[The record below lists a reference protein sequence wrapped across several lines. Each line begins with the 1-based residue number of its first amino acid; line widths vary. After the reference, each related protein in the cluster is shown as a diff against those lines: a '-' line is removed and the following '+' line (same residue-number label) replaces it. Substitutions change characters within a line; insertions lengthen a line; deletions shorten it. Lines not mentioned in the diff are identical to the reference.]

1 LFGANYR
8 VKVNELHKVTSW
20 EELGQWCWERMLC
33 LRRVWQTAPPIRMEL
48 PSAKLEESIDSCIR
62 SMLRSPNDSLFAPE
76 EDKPWILARLQF
88 VSALLQP
95 TNVQVLG
102 LPKLCDPM
110 DALRFL
116 LLAEW
121 FDSGREFWPLVCDAI
136 NDHGNAFSCEEGSLS
151 REAKSRN
158 EDVDRKRVFFG
169 SISSCQLHARNCEPS
184 PA

>member
-1 LFGANYR
+1 M
-8 VKVNELHKVTSW
+8 NELHEVTSW

-33 LRRVWQTAPPIRMEL
+33 LRRVWQTTLPFRTEL

-62 SMLRSPNDSLFAPE
+62 SMLRSPDDSIFAPE

-88 VSALLQP
+88 GSALLQP
-95 TNVQVLG
+95 SNVQLLK

-121 FDSGREFWPLVCDAI
+121 YDSGREFWPLVCGAI
-136 NDHGNAFSCEEGSLS
+136 NDQGNAFSCEDDASC
-151 REAKSRN
+151 RESNPRD
-158 EDVDRKRVFFG
+158 EDVDRKRVFFR
-169 SISSCQLHARNCEPS
+169 SIPSCQLHARNCELS